1 MEQALLISNG
11 LLWVAVIV
19 LALVVLAL
27 LRQIGV
33 LQQRVAPAGALSL
46 ARGVRV
52 GEAAPQLALLDL
64 EGRALALGG
73 AAAEGHSTL
82 LFFLAP
88 GCPVCAALVPVLRAM
103 RASEGRWLRIVLAS
117 DGDDPAAHRAYAR
130 EQHLE
135 AFPYVLSTPLGL
147 AFQVG
152 KLPYAVLIDATGVVR
167 AHGLV
172 NSREHLESLFEA
184 QERGVASIQEHV
196 RREQAR
202 APADLGQGVEEAAGR

>member
-1 MEQALLISNG
+1 MEQALLISNL
-11 LLWVAVIV
+11 LLWVALIG

-52 GEAAPQLALLDL
+52 GELAPALALVDL
-64 EGRALALGG
+64 EGRPLTLAGD
-73 AAAEGHSTL
+73 AAEGRSTL

-103 RASEGRWLRIVLAS
+103 HASEARWLRIVLAS
-117 DGDDPAAHRAYAR
+117 DGDDLAAHRAYTR
-130 EQHLE
+130 EQRLE
-135 AFPYVLSTPLGL
+135 TLPYVLSTALGL

-152 KLPYAVLIDATGVVR
+152 KLPYAVLIDAAGVVR

-196 RREQAR
+196 RRAQER
-202 APADLGQGVEEAAGR
+202 AAAGLG